1 MVVDIDKTKQSGE
14 FARAINQLEAMVK
27 ALTDR
32 ITVLETGLND
42 NTHYVVNSAGTT
54 RYLLT
59 IVNGKITAIT

>member
-1 MVVDIDKTKQSGE
+1 MVTDKDKTPQSGE
-14 FARAINQLEAMVK
+14 FARAINTLEATIK

-32 ITVLETGLND
+32 ITALETGLND

-59 IVNGKITAIT
+59 IVNGKITTIT